1 MSDPQTKPHTYN
13 EYETPPKWLIF
24 IHYHDPKVPKLIR
37 MTARILGDLSVMEG
51 HASLA
56 ALSLTRK
63 NGPVFS
69 TSDITGMAGRII
81 ASSLMRA
88 LVKKGILMQVSIPK
102 DRENHVGA
110 SKTRWWQMRPDSQA
124 KILTVETNL
133 ADLIKR
139 AEHAERKGL
148 GLAAK

>member
-1 MSDPQTKPHTYN
+1 MSYPQTKPHTYN

-37 MTARILGDLSVMEG
+37 MTARILGDLSV
-51 HASLA
+51 
-56 ALSLTRK
+56 
-63 NGPVFS
+63 
-69 TSDITGMAGRII
+69 
-81 ASSLMRA
+81 
-88 LVKKGILMQVSIPK
+88 ILMQVSIPK